1 MDDQELIRAIE
12 RLTEKMDSMSGNLG
26 RGTSSAQPKPSQTGN
41 KGGKKAAPSP
51 EFTEAEKRL
60 KFLNK
65 QLELTGKLTQKEAK
79 ERDDLIK
86 SISKEEKAREEN
98 TKDMKNMS
106 QGLKRFGKDLL
117 MGNGSVAG
125 AFDSLGSRLGSS
137 NSTIGKALSGFAA
150 GVGFMV
156 GQMQSFADDAR
167 KLGGFADLGAFRV
180 GSIRQAKLMSG
191 LGDSFI
197 KVIEQS
203 EGGFKAFGKNSQE
216 SVEALSEL
224 ARGMRVGS
232 GVISRS
238 LSKNLGP
245 ELTKTMDK
253 AARQTAAMGMTQE
266 DQANLMGA
274 LSSTI
279 ALTAKSEKEAQQ
291 MMVKQYA
298 ETTASARTL
307 SDTFGTSA
315 KEIIK
320 SIENFKRST
329 SGKAAELQGVKGA
342 EEIKQA
348 LQAAGVSGSEEDLN
362 RMALAMAKGQT
373 GAAATYVT
381 PENMANFQAVANAT
395 EQARQAGGGTVNA
408 ENLARGMQGQRST
421 FEQISK
427 SRENLNAKGQE
438 GLMDAGVA
446 AGVLAKKLELQARA
460 AAGDAKAREELAK
473 GIGTTTEA
481 NNIKSMDNLTDSLNS
496 LRNVILGLTAGIV
509 ALTGAIGASLVG
521 GGIGAILSGGGGI
534 LGKVGGALKDKFG
547 GALGKLGGAGKVGEG
562 ASKIGS
568 AFEKVSGAAGKGMSS
583 FGDFLGKLGSTDAL
597 KGAGVLALLGGALA
611 LSAHGFKTFGD
622 VKWEGML
629 KGTVALG
636 GLVVLA
642 RFIGAAT
649 TEMVKGAAA
658 IAILGA
664 AMWVAGK
671 GFQTFNDLSW
681 EGIAKGGVALV
692 AFGVAAGV
700 MGAFLPAILM
710 GSLAIGALG
719 LALAVFGAGAMVA
732 AKAAQMFSEAIVAIG
747 SIDGENLIRVG
758 AGLAAVGLG
767 MVAFTAG
774 MLLGTAGGVVSGIAS
789 LFGVKSPLERVKE
802 FVPFA
807 DKISLLGTG
816 IKNFGEGVLAIGQN
830 IKDFDGDA
838 LSALKDKLLEFAQAG
853 ASDEVKLTA
862 QYLTAIGNALTAIG
876 NAGDITLPT
885 SSDMTIPNVSA
896 DMVASL
902 GANESIVNTGPTSA
916 LTPEALEQL
925 MSYLSSMQNDL
936 AAIRGN
942 TRVDPSVAPVRLT

>member
-26 RGTSSAQPKPSQTGN
+26 RGASSAQQKPSQTGN
-41 KGGKKAAPSP
+41 KGGKKAPASP
-51 EFTEAEKRL
+51 ELTEMEKRL

-65 QLELTGKLTQKEAK
+65 QLETTGKLTQKEAK
-79 ERDDLIK
+79 ERDDLLNSLK
-86 SISKEEKAREEN
+86 KEEKAREEN

-106 QGLKRFGKDLL
+106 SGLKRFGKDLL
-117 MGNGSVAG
+117 MGNGSVAS
-125 AFDSLGSRLGSS
+125 AFDSLGNRLEGS

-197 KVIEQS
+197 KVLEES
-203 EGGFKAFGKNSQE
+203 GGGFKAFGKNSQD

-224 ARGMRVGS
+224 ARGFRVGS

-238 LSKNLGP
+238 LAKNLGP

-253 AARQTAAMGMTQE
+253 AAKQTAALGLTQE
-266 DQANLMGA
+266 DQASLMGT

-307 SDTFGTSA
+307 SDTFGVSA

-320 SIENFKRST
+320 SIENFKKST

-342 EEIKQA
+342 EQIKQA
-348 LQAAGVSGSEEDLN
+348 LAAAGVSGSEEDLN

-373 GAAATYVT
+373 GAAATYVS

-395 EQARQAGGGTVNA
+395 EQARQAGGGVVTA
-408 ENLARGMQGQRST
+408 ENLSRGMQGQRGT
-421 FEQISK
+421 FEQISR

-446 AGVLAKKLELQARA
+446 AGVLAKKLELQSRA

-473 GIGTTTEA
+473 MNTTTEA
-481 NNIKSMDNLTDSLNS
+481 DNIKSMDNLTDTLNS
-496 LRNVILGLTAGIV
+496 LRNFIIGLTASIV

-521 GGIGAILSGGGGI
+521 GGLGALLSGGG
-534 LGKVGGALKDKFG
+534 LGKIGGALKDKLG
-547 GALGKLGGAGKVGEG
+547 GALGGLAGGASKAGGAAGGGALPGASTLGDTLKTIGSGAGKG
-562 ASKIGS
+562 ALDLL
-568 AFEKVSGAAGKGMSS
+568 SGIGKG
-583 FGDFLGKLGSTDAL
+583 LGKGIEFVLRGLAEGIKAFANPKVL
-597 KGAGVLALLGGALA
+597 VGAFNL
-611 LSAHGFKTFGD
+611 
-622 VKWEGML
+622 
-629 KGTVALG
+629 
-636 GLVVLA
+636 
-642 RFIGAAT
+642 
-649 TEMVKGAAA
+649 AAA
-658 IAILGA
+658 IALIGA
-664 AMWVAGK
+664 GAGIALWAIGK
-671 GFQTFNDLSW
+671 GLGVFA
-681 EGIAKGGVALV
+681 EGLDAMSKIDGDNLISVGLGLA
-692 AFGVAAGV
+692 
-700 MGAFLPAILM
+700 
-710 GSLAIGALG
+710 AIGAGML
-719 LALAVFGAGAMVA
+719 VF
-732 AKAAQMFSEAIVAIG
+732 S
-747 SIDGENLIRVG
+747 
-758 AGLAAVGLG
+758 AGLLV
-767 MVAFTAG
+767 
-774 MLLGTAGGVVSGIAS
+774 GTASGVISGIAS

-802 FVPFA
+802 FVPIA
-807 DKISLLGTG
+807 DKISLIGTG
-816 IKNFGEGVLAIGQN
+816 IKDFGDGVLAISKG
-830 IKDFDGDA
+830 IKDFNGDA
-838 LSALKDKLLEFAQAG
+838 LTSLKDKLLEFAEAG

-862 QYLTAIGNALTAIG
+862 QYLTAIGSALTAI
-876 NAGDITLPT
+876 NDVGDIKLP
-885 SSDMTIPNVSA
+885 SASDMTVPNVSA

-902 GANESIVNTGPTSA
+902 SPNESIVNTASGSA

-942 TRVDPSVAPVRLT
+942 TRVESGVAPVRLT

>member
-26 RGTSSAQPKPSQTGN
+26 RGASGAQQKPSQTGN
-41 KGGKKAAPSP
+41 KGGKKAQASP
-51 EFTEAEKRL
+51 EQTEQEKRL

-65 QLELTGKLTQKEAK
+65 QLEITGKLTQKEAK
-79 ERDDLIK
+79 ERDDLLK
-86 SISKEEKAREEN
+86 ALNKEEKAREEN

-125 AFDSLGSRLGSS
+125 AFDSLGSRLESS
-137 NSTIGKALSGFAA
+137 NSAIGKALGGFAA

-191 LGDSFI
+191 LGDSFV
-197 KVIEQS
+197 KVLEES
-203 EGGFKAFGKNSQE
+203 GGGFKAFGKNSQE

-232 GVISRS
+232 GVISKS

-253 AARQTAAMGMTQE
+253 AAKQTAAMGMTQE
-266 DQANLMGA
+266 DQASLMGT

-307 SDTFGTSA
+307 SDTFGVSA

-320 SIENFKRST
+320 SIENFKKST

-342 EEIKQA
+342 EQIKQA
-348 LQAAGVSGSEEDLN
+348 LAAAGVSGSEEDLN

-373 GAAATYVT
+373 GAAATYVS
-381 PENMANFQAVANAT
+381 PENMANFQAVATAT
-395 EQARQAGGGTVNA
+395 EQARQAGGGTVTA
-408 ENLARGMQGQRST
+408 ENLARGMQGQRGT

-446 AGVLAKKLELQARA
+446 AGVLAKKLELQSRA

-473 GIGTTTEA
+473 MNTTTEA
-481 NNIKSMDNLTDSLNS
+481 DNIKSMDNLTDTLNS
-496 LRNVILGLTAGIV
+496 LRNFIIGLTASIV
-509 ALTGAIGASLVG
+509 ALTGAIGASLIG
-521 GGIGAILSGGGGI
+521 GGLGAVLSGGGG
-534 LGKVGGALKDKFG
+534 LFGKIGGALKDKLG
-547 GALGKLGGAGKVGEG
+547 GLGGLAGGAGKAG
-562 ASKIGS
+562 
-568 AFEKVSGAAGKGMSS
+568 GAAGGAALP
-583 FGDFLGKLGSTDAL
+583 GADTLGKTLQSIGTGAG
-597 KGAGVLALLGGALA
+597 KGALEMLSGLGKGI
-611 LSAHGFKTFGD
+611 GKGIEF
-622 VKWEGML
+622 ML
-629 KGTVALG
+629 KGLAA
-636 GLVVLA
+636 GLKAFANPQILV
-642 RFIGAAT
+642 GA
-649 TEMVKGAAA
+649 
-658 IAILGA
+658 AILGA
-664 AMWVAGK
+664 
-671 GFQTFNDLSW
+671 S
-681 EGIAKGGVALV
+681 IAV
-692 AFGVAAGV
+692 
-700 MGAFLPAILM
+700 
-710 GSLAIGALG
+710 IGL
-719 LALAVFGAGAMVA
+719 GAGAALWALGKGIA
-732 AKAAQMFSEAIVAIG
+732 AFSEGLKVMAEV
-747 SIDGENLIRVG
+747 DGANLIKVG
-758 AGLAAVGLG
+758 LGLAAVGWG
-767 MVAFTAG
+767 MVAFSAG
-774 MLLGTAGGVVSGIAS
+774 MVIGTGAGVISGIAS

-802 FVPFA
+802 FVPYA
-807 DKISLLGTG
+807 DKISLLGEG
-816 IKNFGEGVLAIGQN
+816 IKNFGDGVISIG
-830 IKDFDGDA
+830 KGVADFNGDA
-838 LSALKDKLLEFAQAG
+838 LDALKDKLLEFAQAG

-862 QYLTAIGNALTAIG
+862 EYLTAIGTALTAIG
-876 NAGDITLPT
+876 NAGNITLPT
-885 SSDMTIPNVSA
+885 SADMSIPNVSA

-902 GANESIVNTGPTSA
+902 DANESIVNKGSGSA

-942 TRVDPSVAPVRLT
+942 TRADPSVAPVRLT

>member
-26 RGTSSAQPKPSQTGN
+26 RGASSAQQKPSQTGN
-41 KGGKKAAPSP
+41 KGGKKAPASP
-51 EFTEAEKRL
+51 ELSEMEKRL

-65 QLELTGKLTQKEAK
+65 QLEVTGKLTQKESK
-79 ERDDLIK
+79 ERDDLL
-86 SISKEEKAREEN
+86 KELNKEGKAREEN

-117 MGNGSVAG
+117 MGNGSVAS
-125 AFDSLGSRLGSS
+125 AFDSLGNRLEGS

-197 KVIEQS
+197 KVLEES
-203 EGGFKAFGKNSQE
+203 GGGFKAFGKNSQD

-224 ARGMRVGS
+224 ARGFRVGS
-232 GVISRS
+232 GVISKS
-238 LSKNLGP
+238 LAKNLGP

-253 AARQTAAMGMTQE
+253 AAKQTAALGLTQE
-266 DQANLMGA
+266 DQAVLMGT
-274 LSSTI
+274 LSANIS
-279 ALTAKSEKEAQQ
+279 LTAKSEKEAQQ

-320 SIENFKRST
+320 SIENFKKST

-348 LQAAGVSGSEEDLN
+348 LAAAGVSGSEEDLN

-373 GAAATYVT
+373 GAAATYVS

-395 EQARQAGGGTVNA
+395 EQARQAGGGVVNA
-408 ENLARGMQGQRST
+408 ENLSKGMQGQRST

-438 GLMDAGVA
+438 GLMDSGVA
-446 AGVLAKKLELQARA
+446 AGVLAKKLDLQARA

-473 GIGTTTEA
+473 SNTTTEA
-481 NNIKSMDNLTDSLNS
+481 QNIKSMDNLTDTLNS
-496 LRNVILGLTAGIV
+496 LRNFIIGLTASVV
-509 ALTGAIGASLVG
+509 ALTGAIGASLIG
-521 GGIGAILSGGGGI
+521 GGIGAVLSGGG
-534 LGKVGGALKDKFG
+534 LGKIGGMLKDKLG
-547 GALGKLGGAGKVGEG
+547 GALGGLAGGASKAGGAAGGALPGADTMGKTLQSIGSGAGKG
-562 ASKIGS
+562 AL
-568 AFEKVSGAAGKGMSS
+568 EMLSGIGKGIGKGIEGILRGLAEGIKA
-583 FGDFLGKLGSTDAL
+583 FANPKVLVGAFNLG
-597 KGAGVLALLGGALA
+597 
-611 LSAHGFKTFGD
+611 
-622 VKWEGML
+622 
-629 KGTVALG
+629 
-636 GLVVLA
+636 
-642 RFIGAAT
+642 
-649 TEMVKGAAA
+649 AA
-658 IAILGA
+658 IALIGA
-664 AMWVAGK
+664 GAGIALWAIGK
-671 GFQTFNDLSW
+671 GLASFSEGLDAMSKVDGKNLISVGL
-681 EGIAKGGVALV
+681 GIA
-692 AFGVAAGV
+692 
-700 MGAFLPAILM
+700 
-710 GSLAIGALG
+710 AIGAG
-719 LALAVFGAGAMVA
+719 MIVF
-732 AKAAQMFSEAIVAIG
+732 S
-747 SIDGENLIRVG
+747 
-758 AGLAAVGLG
+758 AGLIV
-767 MVAFTAG
+767 
-774 MLLGTAGGVVSGIAS
+774 GTAGGVISGIAS

-802 FVPFA
+802 FVPIA
-807 DKISLLGTG
+807 DKISLIGNG
-816 IKNFGEGVLAIGQN
+816 IKGFGEGVLAIGTGLKN
-830 IKDFDGDA
+830 FDGDI
-838 LSALKDKLLEFAQAG
+838 LDTLREKLIEFAEAG

-862 QYLTAIGNALTAIG
+862 EYLTAIGSALTAIG
-876 NAGDITLPT
+876 NAGDIKLPAA
-885 SSDMTIPNVSA
+885 SDITVPNVSA

-902 GANESIVNTGPTSA
+902 DANESIVNKGSGSA

-925 MSYLSSMQNDL
+925 MSYLSNMQNDL

-942 TRVDPSVAPVRLT
+942 TKAEPGVAPVRLS